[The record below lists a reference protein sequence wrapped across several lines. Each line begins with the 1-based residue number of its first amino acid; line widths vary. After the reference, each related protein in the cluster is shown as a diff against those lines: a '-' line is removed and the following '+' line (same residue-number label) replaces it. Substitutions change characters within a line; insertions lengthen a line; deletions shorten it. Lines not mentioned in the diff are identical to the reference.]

1 MSKKKKEIKGL
12 ERKITSL
19 IISSPKREF
28 NYKQIAF
35 SIGVNDTKG
44 RSDIIK
50 VLNTLL
56 KKEKISLKNIHI
68 LRKIEFNT
76 DYNKNKLRVK
86 NRNIQNNLTGVQ
98 MVYSHK
104 TKQLR
109 KNQTSK
115 IFIKLLMITL
125 KAHCIHSKIQRIH
138 QYM

>member
-56 KKEKISLKNIHI
+56 KKEKILSVGKGKFIAPA
-68 LRKIEFNT
+68 
-76 DYNKNKLRVK
+76 
-86 NRNIQNNLTGVQ
+86 IQQ
-98 MVYSHK
+98 E
-104 TKQLR
+104 
-109 KNQTSK
+109 
-115 IFIKLLMITL
+115 
-125 KAHCIHSKIQRIH
+125 
-138 QYM
+138 